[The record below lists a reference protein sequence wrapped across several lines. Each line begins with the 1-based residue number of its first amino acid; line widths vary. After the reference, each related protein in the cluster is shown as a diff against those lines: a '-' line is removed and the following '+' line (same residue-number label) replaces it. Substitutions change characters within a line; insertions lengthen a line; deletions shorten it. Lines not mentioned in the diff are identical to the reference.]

1 MKKRIVLMLAGLLL
15 CGVFTG
21 CQPAET
27 GDGGSAVSA
36 GEMQLAPMQ
45 LSDEQYSVLSLAAIG
60 VREFIAYEY
69 QADENLRC
77 ITTTRYILNDAL
89 EWEPADSGSGR
100 IYGDTPAPSP
110 TGAFALTDKGDGQGF
125 AHVLRERGE
134 SSTGYTSSGPGLPDE
149 VAAGGLAVGVGVQQQ
164 AVPIVYGEE
173 IPILVRTF
181 RDQSELFVY
190 DAARDF
196 ADPSRFEGDLFT
208 EAYTVTFSDGMPE
221 EGSPIT

>member
-15 CGVFTG
+15 CSAFAG
-21 CQPAET
+21 CGKPDANSSANDS
-27 GDGGSAVSA
+27 GAVSA

-45 LSDEQYSVLSLAAIG
+45 LSDEQYRALSLANIH
-60 VREFIAYEY
+60 VQEFIAYEY

-100 IYGDTPAPSP
+100 TYGDAPPLSP
-110 TGAFALTDKGDGQGF
+110 TGAIALTDKGDGQGF
-125 AHVLRERGE
+125 THVLLESGE
-134 SSTGYTSSGPGLPDE
+134 GHSKYTSSAPGLPEE
-149 VAAGGLAVGVGVQQQ
+149 VAAGGLAIGVGVQQE
-164 AVPIVYGEE
+164 AVPIVYDEE
-173 IPILVRTF
+173 IPLLVHTF
-181 RDQSELFVY
+181 RDKSELYVY

-208 EAYTVTFSDGMPE
+208 EAYTVTFSDTMPE
-221 EGSPIT
+221 

>member
-1 MKKRIVLMLAGLLL
+1 MKKRIALMLAGLLL
-15 CGVFTG
+15 CSAFAG
-21 CQPAET
+21 CGQPDANSS
-27 GDGGSAVSA
+27 GSVPA

-45 LSDEQYSVLSLAAIG
+45 LSDEQYSVLSLANIG

-100 IYGDTPAPSP
+100 TYGDAPPLSP
-110 TGAFALTDKGDGQGF
+110 TGAIALTDKGDGQGF
-125 AHVLRERGE
+125 THVLLESGE
-134 SSTGYTSSGPGLPDE
+134 GRSKYTSSAPGLPEE
-149 VAAGGLAVGVGVQQQ
+149 VAAGRLGVGVGVEQE
-164 AVPIVYGEE
+164 AGPIVYDEE
-173 IPILVRTF
+173 IPLLVRTF
-181 RDQSELFVY
+181 RDKSELYVY

-208 EAYTVTFSDGMPE
+208 EAYTVTFSDTMPE
-221 EGSPIT
+221 